1 MGLGGPD
8 CQPSD
13 ARLSYAGQEVEAAAV
28 ARAENA
34 VGHRAG
40 ERPVAIDL
48 FAGAGGLSLGFEQAG
63 FDVVAAVEIDPI
75 HAAIHELNFPYGA
88 TICDDIRRVSGER
101 IREAARLGRRSVDV
115 VIGGPPCQGFSL
127 IGQRVLDDP
136 RNTLVLH
143 FLRLVKELR
152 PRAFVMENVPGMATG
167 AHTQLLAELI
177 DGFREAGYRLRLPY
191 RILNACHYGVPQ
203 DRRRLFLL
211 GVRSDGRLPA
221 YPEPRTRPRTNGNG
235 KARNG
240 SQLVLLEELDECPTV
255 WDAIGDLPDIEGD
268 PALIESDS
276 MRASLEGGSAYAR
289 RLRGDARDPQDFSY
303 RRRRERGVLTG
314 CRSARHTD
322 LSRQRFEATVPGSTE
337 EVSRFYRLPE
347 KGVCNTL
354 RAGTATDRGAFTAP
368 RPIHPRLPRC
378 ISVREA
384 ARLHSYPDW
393 FRFHRTVWHGFR
405 QIGNSVPPLLGRAV
419 GRAVLDALGEVPVR
433 PPVELG
439 PADESL
445 AGYDMRGAAAHFGVD
460 RRIIA
465 PRKRAAVAVGG

>member
-1 MGLGGPD
+1 MSLGGPD
-8 CQPSD
+8 CQPGD
-13 ARLSYAGQEVEAAAV
+13 ARLSYAGPEVEATAAV
-28 ARAENA
+28 RFANGKGSA
-34 VGHRAG
+34 AG
-40 ERPVAIDL
+40 ERPVAVDL

-63 FDVVAAVEIDPI
+63 FDVAAAVEIDPI

-101 IREAARLGRRSVDV
+101 IREAAGLGRRAVDV

-127 IGQRVLDDP
+127 IGHRVLADP

-167 AHTQLLAELI
+167 AHTQLLSELI
-177 DGFREAGYRLRLPY
+177 EGFREAGYRVRLPY

-211 GVRSDGRLPA
+211 GVRADGRLPA

-235 KARNG
+235 KSRNG
-240 SQLVLLEELDECPTV
+240 TQLVLLEDLDECPTV

-268 PALIESDS
+268 AALLESDS
-276 MRASLEGGSAYAR
+276 MWVNLDGGSAYAR
-289 RLRGDARDPQDFSY
+289 RLRGDVRDPQDFSY
-303 RRRRERGVLTG
+303 RRRGERGVLTG

-347 KGVCNTL
+347 SGVCNTL

-419 GRAVLDALGEVPVR
+419 GRAVLEALDEKAVR
-433 PPVELG
+433 PAVELEPG
-439 PADESL
+439 DESL

>member
-1 MGLGGPD
+1 MSSGGRD
-8 CQPSD
+8 CQSSD
-13 ARLSYAGQEVEAAAV
+13 ARLSYVEQGVESATV
-28 ARAENA
+28 ARTTNGEGSAA
-34 VGHRAG
+34 R
-40 ERPVAIDL
+40 ERPVAVDL

-75 HAAIHELNFPYGA
+75 HAAIHELNFPYGV

-101 IREAARLGRRSVDV
+101 IRAAAKLGRRAVDV

-143 FLRLVKELR
+143 FLRLVQELR

-167 AHTQLLAELI
+167 AHTQLLTELI
-177 DGFREAGYRLRLPY
+177 DGFREAGYRMRLPY

-211 GVRSDGRLPA
+211 GVRSDGRLPV
-221 YPEPRTRPRTNGNG
+221 YPEPRTRPRANGNG
-235 KARNG
+235 KAGNG
-240 SQLVLLEELDECPTV
+240 SQMALLEELDECPSV
-255 WDAIGDLPDIEGD
+255 WDAIGDLPDIEGEL
-268 PALIESDS
+268 ALLESDI
-276 MRASLEGGSAYAR
+276 MHARLEGGSLYAR
-289 RLRGDARDPQDFSY
+289 RLRGDAPDSQDFSY

-337 EVSRFYRLPE
+337 EVSRFFRLPE
-347 KGVCNTL
+347 NGVCNTL

-368 RPIHPRLPRC
+368 RPIHPRFPRC

-419 GRAVLDALGEVPVR
+419 GRAMLTALGEEPVR
-433 PPVELG
+433 SAVDLG
-439 PADESL
+439 SANESL
-445 AGYDMRGAAAHFGVD
+445 ADYDMREAAAHFGVD
-460 RRIIA
+460 SRIIA
-465 PRKRAAVAVGG
+465 PRKRVAVAVGG